1 MYDSGIKCSD
11 YIDSVIAETD
21 ISAVIPTASWYRW
34 LSVVEQFLYT
44 EVINECVFADM
55 QYSGITDGRVTLSS
69 LTVPSGCAAVTY
81 DDIVSVLA
89 DGRELERSG
98 AKGMTD
104 FADKDLYYT
113 DYSGVLILNPTET
126 PYEIRIIYRLKPLAK
141 AQNSTANVMIP
152 IEFIDMAGAR
162 MRGEAYKIANE
173 DGLAG
178 KWLADYNTQ
187 LESFKIWAQK
197 RNERYGG

>member
-34 LSVVEQFLYT
+34 LSVVEQFLYS
-44 EVINECVFADM
+44 EVINECLFADIE
-55 QYSGITDGRVTLSS
+55 YSDITDDKITLSS

-81 DDIVSVLA
+81 DDVVSVFA

-104 FADKDLYYT
+104 FSDKDLYYT